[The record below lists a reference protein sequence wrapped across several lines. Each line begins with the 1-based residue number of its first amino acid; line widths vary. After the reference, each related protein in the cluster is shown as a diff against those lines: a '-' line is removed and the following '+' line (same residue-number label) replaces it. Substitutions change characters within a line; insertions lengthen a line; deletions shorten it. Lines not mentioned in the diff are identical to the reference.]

1 MKDNLMTIY
10 KGFELRMQTTDDMSS
25 ITGGRILKEKKEI
38 ARLPMRKPWQF
49 NKSNK
54 GKMSSMLKELA
65 DKNSTPLDTISEK
78 ISLIKETENE
88 IEEIASAFVKA
99 SILRILKSHPGSP
112 AVLNIKE
119 LCENENRFEETNY
132 GAGVTLYGKHYF
144 YETGLLRQVS
154 IKEEKIKCV
163 FAGVESGCEEILM
176 FDELE
181 YWSQHSIACMVK
193 EIEKGINEGEIILQK
208 FTDSFAVTT
217 AE

>member
-1 MKDNLMTIY
+1 MTIY
-10 KGFELRMQTTDDMSS
+10 KGFEHKMQTTDDMSS

-54 GKMSSMLKELA
+54 GKMSSMLKELT

-78 ISLIKETENE
+78 ISLIKETENK

-99 SILRILKSHPGSP
+99 SILRILKSHPGSS

-119 LCENENRFEETNY
+119 LCENENRFEEKNY

-154 IKEEKIKCV
+154 IEEEKIKCV

-181 YWSQHSIACMVK
+181 YWSQHSIACLVRD
-193 EIEKGINEGEIILQK
+193 IEKGINEGEIILRK